1 MVMYILLNDVRV
13 THEPHFC
20 EKTAKKAMKGL
31 RYVDKEG
38 VEHTEPKWT
47 ERMIEE
53 ATKDLSFPEGTTVW
67 DKYVAYNSFYA
78 DTCRVLSDGEA
89 FKAAYEFYFK
99 DDDYGLEGS
108 KIWWYMRAMD
118 SE

>member
-20 EKTAKKAMKGL
+20 EKTAKRAMKGL

-99 DDDYGLEGS
+99 DDDYVLEGS
-108 KIWWYMRAMD
+108 KIWWYMRAMIGD
-118 SE
+118 

>member
-20 EKTAKKAMKGL
+20 EKTAKRAMKGL

-38 VEHTEPKWT
+38 VEHTEPRWT

-53 ATKDLSFPEGTTVW
+53 ATKDLAFPKDTTVW

-78 DTCRVLSDGEA
+78 DTCRVLSDGDA

-108 KIWWYMRAMD
+108 KIWWYMRVMS